1 MINAPLVGVMNIIES
16 LPDVE
21 VSILGFTINIKS
33 FLYKYIYDNV
43 LDEDAKDEFKDDLFH
58 DYGVDD
64 ILWSGYNPGI
74 MKFFFNIIDELEE
87 TIEANFNLTIDLE
100 SYFPAQIQNRNL
112 AFFRDKNATDANSYY
127 KINR

>member
-1 MINAPLVGVMNIIES
+1 MNIIES
-16 LPDVE
+16 LPDLE
-21 VSILGFTINIKS
+21 VPLFGFTIKS
-33 FLYKYIYDNV
+33 FLYRYIYENV
-43 LDEDAKDEFKDDLFH
+43 IDAKDEFKDDLFH

-100 SYFPAQIQNRNL
+100 SYFPAQIQNGNL

>member
-1 MINAPLVGVMNIIES
+1 MINAPLVGIINIIES

-21 VSILGFTINIKS
+21 LFGITIKS
-33 FLYKYIYDNV
+33 FLYNFISKGV
-43 LDEDAKDEFKDDLFH
+43 LESQDEFKDDLFH

-74 MKFFFNIIDELEE
+74 MKFFFDKIDTL
-87 TIEANFNLTIDLE
+87 EANFNLTIDLE
-100 SYFPAQIQNRNL
+100 SYFPAQIQNENL

>member
-21 VSILGFTINIKS
+21 LFGITIKS
-33 FLYKYIYDNV
+33 FLYNFISKGV
-43 LDEDAKDEFKDDLFH
+43 LESQAEFKDDLFH
-58 DYGVDD
+58 DFGVDD
-64 ILWSGYNPGI
+64 ILWSGYTPGI
-74 MKFFFNIIDELEE
+74 IKFFFDKIDTLEE

-100 SYFPAQIQNRNL
+100 SYFPAQIQNGNL